1 MKTSMLLSAA
11 VIACAVI
18 GAVLL
23 AMDAVVPKTI
33 LARDRGQTIA
43 VAASVGQAGPN
54 VLPIEAQRIRPEDD
68 SQRLPVQLWTVV
80 AAGGAMGVG
89 LVLFLLRI
97 ALGRVKPPPPQEEAH
112 H

>member
-1 MKTSMLLSAA
+1 MKPSMLVSAA
-11 VIACAVI
+11 MIAGALI

-23 AMDAVVPKTI
+23 AMDAIVPKTT

-43 VAASVGQAGPN
+43 VAASVGQAGPDAAP
-54 VLPIEAQRIRPEDD
+54 LQTPD
-68 SQRLPVQLWTVV
+68 SEPDQRLLVQLWTVV

>member
-1 MKTSMLLSAA
+1 MKPSVLVSAA
-11 VIACAVI
+11 VIAGAVI

-23 AMDAVVPKTI
+23 AMDAVVPKTT

-43 VAASVGQAGPN
+43 VAASVGQAGPAAALLQTQDS
-54 VLPIEAQRIRPEDD
+54 VKDQRV
-68 SQRLPVQLWTVV
+68 PVQLWTVL
-80 AAGGAMGVG
+80 AAGVAMGVG

>member
-1 MKTSMLLSAA
+1 MLVSAA
-11 VIACAVI
+11 VIAGAVI

-23 AMDAVVPKTI
+23 AMDAVVPRTS

-43 VAASVGQAGPN
+43 AAASVDQAGPAAAPLQTPDN
-54 VLPIEAQRIRPEDD
+54 ANDQRV
-68 SQRLPVQLWTVV
+68 PVQLWTVL

>member
-1 MKTSMLLSAA
+1 MLVLAA
-11 VIACAVI
+11 VIAGAVI

-23 AMDAVVPKTI
+23 AMDVVVPKTT

-43 VAASVGQAGPN
+43 VAASVGQAGPDAAP
-54 VLPIEAQRIRPEDD
+54 LPRSQSEDNTP
-68 SQRLPVQLWTVV
+68 RVPVQLWTVL
-80 AAGGAMGVG
+80 AAGGAAGVG

-97 ALGRVKPPPPQEEAH
+97 ALGRVKPPPPQEGAH